1 MVTKETTDQVLWM
14 ADCYSLAKR
23 FPNPHTWLALLEP
36 VETLDIEKLNPF
48 HYWLWMEIWK
58 AAQLA
63 EKDSVSEEP
72 VIASAKKAVAG
83 PSTAKCPS

>member
-1 MVTKETTDQVLWM
+1 MSTATQQRDQVLWM

-36 VETLDIEKLNPF
+36 LEQGGEKSRESINPF

-58 AAQLA
+58 AAQP
-63 EKDSVSEEP
+63 ESEDSP
-72 VIASAKKAVAG
+72 LNN
-83 PSTAKCPS
+83 

>member
-63 EKDSVSEEP
+63 DKETSDEQAL
-72 VIASAKKAVAG
+72 ASPKKAIAG